1 MRRAI
6 ISSLFLLLLA
16 LLPLGCGE
24 DHRNDLSW
32 VLSRYGKPEETN
44 VEYSPDGISYMILW
58 YWSQG
63 KGFKFKE
70 ESYTEMR
77 GLECKERYYWRLID
91 EYEFPPTT
99 SKEEKEKLRKKFIGG
114 EQIER

>member
-1 MRRAI
+1 MRRVV

-32 VLSRYGKPEETN
+32 VLSRYGKPEDTE
-44 VEYSPDGISYMILW
+44 VSYSPDGISYMILW

-63 KGFKFKE
+63 RGFKFKE

-77 GLECKERYYWRLID
+77 GVGVQGKVLLEADRRIRIHSHYFE
-91 EYEFPPTT
+91 
-99 SKEEKEKLRKKFIGG
+99 GG
-114 EQIER
+114 EREA